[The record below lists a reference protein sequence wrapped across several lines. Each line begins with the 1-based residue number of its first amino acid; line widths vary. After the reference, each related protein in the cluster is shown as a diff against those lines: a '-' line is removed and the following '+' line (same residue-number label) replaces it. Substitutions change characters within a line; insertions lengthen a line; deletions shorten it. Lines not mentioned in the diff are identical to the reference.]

1 MLGELLM
8 EIDGEMT
15 SVTVAPPVPEG
26 SQVEV
31 EVAAETS
38 GRVNGASLET
48 HYVIIR
54 PDGKTGHGEG
64 HGLINTADGEAI
76 QVYYP
81 WGMGRATS
89 PGTFT
94 VKGCITFSTVSADLE
109 WLNDTLGVWE
119 GIWDLANR
127 KWRVSVYE
135 WEYPEQ

>member
-1 MLGELLM
+1 MLGDLLM
-8 EIDGEMT
+8 EIDGQMT

-31 EVAAETS
+31 EIAAGIS

-48 HYVIIR
+48 HYVTIR
-54 PDGKTGHGEG
+54 ADGKTGHGEG
-64 HGLINTADGEAI
+64 HALINTAEGEAI
-76 QVYYP
+76 QVFYP

-94 VKGCITFSTVSADLE
+94 VKGCITFSTVSSGLE

-119 GIWDLANR
+119 GTWDLANR
-127 KWRVSVYE
+127 VWRASVYE
-135 WEYPEQ
+135 WEYPE

>member
-1 MLGELLM
+1 VLGDLLM

-64 HGLINTADGEAI
+64 HALINTADGEAI

-119 GIWDLANR
+119 GIWDLADR
-127 KWRVSVYE
+127 KSRVSVYE

>member
-1 MLGELLM
+1 MLGDLLT
-8 EIDGEMT
+8 EIDGNMT
-15 SVTVAPPVPEG
+15 SVTVAPPVAEG

-31 EVAAETS
+31 EIASEIS
-38 GRVNGASLET
+38 GRVNGASFET

-54 PDGKTGHGEG
+54 PDGQTGHGEG

-76 QVYYP
+76 QIYYP

-94 VKGCITFSTVSADLE
+94 VKGCVTFSTVSSDLE

-119 GIWDLANR
+119 GTWDLANR
-127 KWRVSVYE
+127 EWHVSVYE
-135 WEYPEQ
+135 WQYPE